1 MGKYF
6 WPKADCKFTAQNAC
20 PFGKDKMAQ
29 LMEKNKR
36 SKNNDKRYDGIQTFL
51 TTFL

>member
-1 MGKYF
+1 
-6 WPKADCKFTAQNAC
+6 
-20 PFGKDKMAQ
+20 MAQ

-51 TTFL
+51 TTFLW